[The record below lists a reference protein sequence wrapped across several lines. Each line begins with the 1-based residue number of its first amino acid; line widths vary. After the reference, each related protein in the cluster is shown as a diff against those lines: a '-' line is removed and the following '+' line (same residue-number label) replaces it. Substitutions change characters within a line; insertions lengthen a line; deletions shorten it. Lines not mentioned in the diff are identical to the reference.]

1 MSIREHHLQPS
12 DKQSGMIENNEIA
25 LKIKK
30 LNDLYPQYKVE
41 SYSFLLAAL
50 HFTVGKLKQPR
61 HVSGQELLEGIRQ
74 YALEQFGP
82 MTRTVLN
89 HWGIE
94 EALDFGK
101 MVFALIE
108 VDLMR
113 KNDDDS
119 LDDFKNGFDFKEAF
133 DQKYDFGDEA

>member
-1 MSIREHHLQPS
+1 
-12 DKQSGMIENNEIA
+12 MIENNEIA

-30 LNDLYPQYKVE
+30 LSDLYPQYKIE
-41 SYSFLLAAL
+41 SYSFLLSAL
-50 HFTVGKLKQPR
+50 HFTVEKLKKPR
-61 HVSGQELLEGIRQ
+61 HVSGQELLEGIRG

-82 MTRTVLN
+82 MARTVLN

-94 EALDFGK
+94 ESIDFGK

-113 KNDDDS
+113 KNDEDS
-119 LDDFKNGFDFKEAF
+119 MDDFKNGFDFKDAF